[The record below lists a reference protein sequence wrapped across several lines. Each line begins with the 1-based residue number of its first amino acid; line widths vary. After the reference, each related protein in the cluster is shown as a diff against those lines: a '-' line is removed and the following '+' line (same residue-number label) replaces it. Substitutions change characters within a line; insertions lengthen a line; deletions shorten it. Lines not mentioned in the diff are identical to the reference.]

1 MKPAIA
7 YLRVS
12 TDQQGR
18 SGLGLDAQ
26 RQAIAYFANAYGFE
40 LAAEFCD
47 VETGKGADALARRPR
62 LAAALADAKRKGCS
76 VIVAKLCRLSRDVA
90 FISGLMAKRVP
101 FIVAEL
107 GPDVDSF
114 MLHIYAAVAEKERS
128 MIGQRTR
135 EALAAAKARGTKLGN
150 PDIAKAQ
157 QKATEARIAYAD
169 AFAVN
174 VLPIIR
180 EIRATG
186 ASMRKTAAA
195 LNARGIP
202 TARGGQWAAT
212 QISDIIQRAG

>member
-1 MKPAIA
+1 
-7 YLRVS
+7 
-12 TDQQGR
+12 
-18 SGLGLDAQ
+18 
-26 RQAIAYFANAYGFE
+26 
-40 LAAEFCD
+40 
-47 VETGKGADALARRPR
+47 VETGKGADALAKRPR
-62 LAAALADAKRKGCS
+62 LAAALADARRKGCP
-76 VIVAKLCRLSRDVA
+76 VIVVKLCRLSRDVA

-101 FIVAEL
+101 FIVIEL

-114 MLHIYAAVAEKERS
+114 MLHIYTAVAEKERS
-128 MIGQRTR
+128 MIAQRTR
-135 EALAAAKARGTKLGN
+135 DALAAAKARGAKLGN

-157 QKATEARIAYAD
+157 EKATEARIAYAD
-169 AFAVN
+169 AFAAN

-212 QISDIIQRAG
+212 QVSDIIQRAGEAV